1 MQNPFNRFGLLLEQA
16 RSTDLPEPTAVAL
29 ATADASGM
37 PSVRMV
43 LLKGFSESGFVFYTN
58 LQSRKS
64 RELEENPRAS
74 LCFHWQPLESQ
85 VRVEGSVG
93 QVTEEEADAYFASR
107 PRGSQVGA
115 WASLQSSPLSSYAS
129 LERRI
134 EEIVER
140 FADGPIPRPPFWS
153 GFRLVPN
160 RIEFWSGRASRLHER
175 EVYTRESDGDEWSRH
190 LLYP

>member
-1 MQNPFNRFGLLLEQA
+1 MQNPFKRFGLLLERA
-16 RSTDLPEPTAVAL
+16 RATDLPEPTAVAL

-43 LLKGFSESGFVFYTN
+43 LLKGFDDSGFVFYTN

-64 RELEENPRAS
+64 REMEENPRAS
-74 LCFHWQPLESQ
+74 LCFHWQPLEAQ
-85 VRVEGSVG
+85 VRVEGRVEP
-93 QVTEEEADAYFASR
+93 VTEEEADAYFASR
-107 PRGSQVGA
+107 PRGSQLGA

-129 LERRI
+129 LEKRVA
-134 EEIVER
+134 EIVER
-140 FADGPIPRPPFWS
+140 FGDGPIPRPTFWS
-153 GFRLVPN
+153 GFRLVPH

-175 EVYTRESDGDEWSRH
+175 EVYTRESDAGEWSTH